1 MSESLLLAGD
11 MLPSSDEG
19 GRILLR
25 NGKIILEPNDREKE
39 FLGYIFTRLDS
50 MEALEGAKAE
60 LEDAILDSNK
70 LAHMAGYIDGLRDA
84 LDPKNRAELAR
95 QLREYDREAP
105 VKRC

>member
-1 MSESLLLAGD
+1 M
-11 MLPSSDEG
+11 
-19 GRILLR
+19 LR
-25 NGKIILEPNDREKE
+25 NGKIILEPSDKEKE

-50 MEALEGAKAE
+50 MEALEGTKAE

>member
-1 MSESLLLAGD
+1 M
-11 MLPSSDEG
+11 
-19 GRILLR
+19 LR
-25 NGKIILEPNDREKE
+25 NGKIILEPSDREKE
-39 FLGYIFTRLDS
+39 FLGYILTKLDNMDTPEYMKS
-50 MEALEGAKAE
+50 E